1 MSFQVNTQTSL
12 TVRKTAVKSFEIFH
26 WRGKNMGSD
35 GWDPVTSAV
44 LIVSFQLSQTRDD
57 DRLFF
62 CCGRKTLA
70 ERFKRSSEGW
80 DWLE

>member
-1 MSFQVNTQTSL
+1 MSFQVNTQASL
-12 TVRKTAVKSFEIFH
+12 TVRKTAVKSFENFH
-26 WRGKNMGSD
+26 WCGKNMGSD

-62 CCGRKTLA
+62 VVAGKHWQKGSRGRLKAGT
-70 ERFKRSSEGW
+70 G
-80 DWLE
+80 